1 MVGGKVRFYESDRRS
16 GSIAP
21 HDGSEDVFVH
31 AMALER
37 AGVFDLTE
45 GQEVSYE
52 ARRDALTGRLA
63 VGVLQIPPPCRGE
76 AAQHSTPE
84 KSSADRHV
92 APQQATCEKLSA
104 TEPEYQ
110 AAKNPRFHRPEM

>member
-45 GQEVSYE
+45 GQEVTYE

-63 VGVLQIPPPCRGE
+63 VGALQIPLPCR
-76 AAQHSTPE
+76 STPE
-84 KSSADRHV
+84 ESSADRLV
-92 APQQATCEKLSA
+92 GCQQATCEKPGA

-110 AAKNPRFHRPEM
+110 AANNPRFHRPEM